1 MLDEVRILIDRS
13 QELLPGLVD
22 LRRAIHLEPEI
33 GLTLPSTQAK
43 IVDAL
48 SDLDLEITLGESTT
62 SVTAD
67 LVGDPSGPT
76 VLLRGDMD
84 ALPMPEDTG
93 LDFASTNAGAMHACG
108 HDSHVAMLVGAARLL
123 AAERES
129 LPGTVRFMFQPGEE
143 GFGGA
148 EYMIRE
154 GVLDGVGAAFA
165 LHITPNA
172 PSGWLT
178 VKSGPMMASAD
189 TFHVVFRGKGG
200 HASMPHFAVDPI
212 PGACEFV
219 SALHSLVTRRIDVF
233 DPAVVTVAHIESG
246 TTTNVI
252 PESALVEGTFRT
264 VSEATRASVAQGM
277 ERLLSG
283 IAAAHECV
291 GELEIEHGYPVTVND
306 PAATELMADAAAEVV
321 GEDHV
326 VWMPAP
332 VMGAEDFSYVLQ
344 RVPGAMA
351 FLGVC
356 PPDIADPNQA
366 PACHSN
372 KMMLD
377 ENAMATGV
385 AIHANVARTWLTR
398 NAS

>member
-1 MLDEVRILIDRS
+1 MIDEARTIIDRS
-13 QELLPGLVD
+13 KELLPDLVD

-33 GLTLPSTQAK
+33 GLNLPSTQAK
-43 IVDAL
+43 IVEAL

-67 LVGDPSGPT
+67 LVGDPEGPT

-93 LDFASTNAGAMHACG
+93 LDFASTNEGAMHACG

-123 AAERES
+123 AAERGS
-129 LPGTVRFMFQPGEE
+129 LPGRVRFMFQPGEE

-154 GVLDGVGAAFA
+154 GVLEGVDSAFA

-189 TFHVVFRGKGG
+189 TFHAVFRGKGG

-219 SALHSLVTRRIDVF
+219 SALHSLVTRRVDVF

-252 PESALVEGTFRT
+252 PETALVEGTFRT
-264 VSEATRASVAQGM
+264 VSEATRASVARGI
-277 ERLLSG
+277 ERLLTG
-283 IAAAHECV
+283 ISAAHECE
-291 GELEIEHGYPVTVND
+291 GELEIRYGYPVTVND
-306 PAATELMADAAAEVV
+306 PSATQLMAEAAAEII

-356 PPDIADPNQA
+356 PPEITDPNQA

-372 KMMLD
+372 KMLLD
-377 ENAMATGV
+377 EAAMATGV
-385 AIHANVARTWLTR
+385 AVHANVARTWLHR
-398 NAS
+398 HVS